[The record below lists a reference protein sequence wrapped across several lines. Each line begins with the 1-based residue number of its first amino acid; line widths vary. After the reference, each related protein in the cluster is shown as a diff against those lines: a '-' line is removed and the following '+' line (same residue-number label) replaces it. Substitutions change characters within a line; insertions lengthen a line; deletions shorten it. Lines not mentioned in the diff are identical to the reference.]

1 MKVVRTARSMKRLAE
16 SLRPKQTI
24 GLVPT
29 MGALHAGHAEL
40 VRASRRL
47 TDVTVVSIFLNPM
60 QFGPGEDLA
69 RYPRNLAAD
78 RAMLRGLGVNVLFL
92 PSVAEM
98 YPHGFCSYVNVE
110 RLTAGLCGASRQHH
124 FRGVTTV
131 VAKLF
136 NIVKPNVAVF
146 GRKDYQQLVV
156 VRRFVRDL
164 NFDVRIVAMPTVRE
178 QDGLAMS
185 SRNAYL
191 SPDARS
197 AASELYQA
205 LRTARRAVSDGELR
219 AARLIDLVRT
229 RVEASGARVDYVEL
243 VDAEELRPLRR
254 LDGPAVLAV
263 AAFLG
268 GTRLIDNISLGGRR
282 GGRSLH
288 LS

>member
-1 MKVVRTARSMKRLAE
+1 MQRLAE
-16 SLRPKQTI
+16 SLRLKQTI

-40 VRASRRL
+40 VRACRRRA
-47 TDVTVVSIFLNPM
+47 DVTVVSIFLNPM

-78 RAMLRGLGVNVLFL
+78 RAMLCGLGANVLFL

-110 RLTAGLCGASRQHH
+110 RLTTGLCGASRLHH
-124 FRGVTTV
+124 FRGVTSV

-136 NIVKPNVAVF
+136 NIVKPHVAVF

-164 NFDVRIVAMPTVRE
+164 NFDVRVVAIPTVRE

-185 SRNAYL
+185 SRNACL
-191 SPDARS
+191 SPDAR
-197 AASELYQA
+197 AAAPELYLA
-205 LRTARRAVSDGELR
+205 LRAARRASSAGELR
-219 AARLIDLVRT
+219 AARLTDLVRT

-243 VDAEELRPLRR
+243 VDAEELRPLRH
-254 LDGPAVLAV
+254 LAGPAVLAA
-263 AAFLG
+263 AAFFG
-268 GTRLIDNISLGGRR
+268 GTRLIDNITLGGRR
-282 GGRSLH
+282 GGRSPY